1 MRGRRIGDTR
11 LDAAA
16 GFDNLWEI
24 NGEGSSLP
32 GFTANLDVA
41 AALLDDAVDGGETEA
56 GTVAAFLG
64 GEKRLENTGE
74 SGIVHAA
81 AGVAD
86 GENDEGAGL
95 AIGESSG
102 GVFVEIDGRSFQRDA
117 AALGHGVSSIF
128 DETGE
133 DLFELDGI
141 NLDGTEGASGAK
153 EDVNIVGEAAVEEC
167 EGMLDN
173 FVEIEDFGEND
184 LPAAKGEELVRED
197 GGLLGG
203 IANLR

>member
-117 AALGHGVSSIF
+117 AALGM
-128 DETGE
+128 
-133 DLFELDGI
+133 
-141 NLDGTEGASGAK
+141 ASLA
-153 EDVNIVGEAAVEEC
+153 
-167 EGMLDN
+167 
-173 FVEIEDFGEND
+173 FSTR
-184 LPAAKGEELVRED
+184 LVRTCSSWMGSTLMEPRERA
-197 GGLLGG
+197 G
-203 IANLR
+203 RRRM